1 MTPAKYW
8 SVLVKFPL
16 PSHPF
21 YFCLPSKSFHKLLAS
36 KLIAWSLC
44 QSVMGE
50 RDIGIPSC
58 WSGFCNLW
66 ASFLGMRS
74 ELFRFLKGKPSTDLG
89 GLGWDLCGLN
99 QEFESE
105 PEKHPLG
112 CSDLGWDSCSP
123 TELTE
128 PLSLGEEAWGLCV
141 PGRRVRLQC
150 ALACWTEPDV
160 PTSQQM

>member
-1 MTPAKYW
+1 
-8 SVLVKFPL
+8 
-16 PSHPF
+16 
-21 YFCLPSKSFHKLLAS
+21 
-36 KLIAWSLC
+36 
-44 QSVMGE
+44 MGE
-50 RDIGIPSC
+50 RGTGIPSC

-66 ASFLGMRS
+66 ASFLGMGS
-74 ELFRFLKGKPSTDLG
+74 ELCRFLKGKPSTDVG

-123 TELTE
+123 TELTG

-141 PGRRVRLQC
+141 CLEGGSGCSVLWHAGLSPMCPLASKCREDVEKGTPACSWQHVARL
-150 ALACWTEPDV
+150 LACYYLGLCFV
-160 PTSQQM
+160 VY